1 MKLAVIDDERPSR
14 SELKHLVEEILPNAQ
29 VDEADSAHGAMEL
42 ASRETY
48 AAMFVDIH
56 LGDMPG
62 TDLCKVLQKMQPDLK
77 IIFATAYDEYAVKA
91 FDVNATD
98 YILKPFDPARVRRAL
113 ERVEESALQVH
124 PTPSGQLK
132 KLSILSDKRVV
143 VIDIPDI
150 AFIETDSRS
159 CILHTRTGEYQSP
172 QPLNYFEKKLS
183 EDCFFRIHK
192 SYLVN
197 LAYIT
202 ELSPWFNGM
211 YCAKLKGY
219 EKEIIPVSR
228 KQVKAV
234 KDIFEV

>member
-1 MKLAVIDDERPSR
+1 MKFAVIDDERPSR
-14 SELKHLVEEILPNAQ
+14 SELKHLIEELMPSAQ
-29 VDEADSAHGAMEL
+29 VDEADSAHAAIEL
-42 ASRETY
+42 ADRDTY
-48 AAMFVDIH
+48 TAMFVDIH

-62 TDLCKVLQKMQPDLK
+62 TDLCRVLQKMQPDLK
-77 IIFATAYDEYAVKA
+77 IIFATAYDEYAVRA
-91 FDVNATD
+91 FDMNATD
-98 YILKPFDPARVRRAL
+98 YILKPFDPNRVRRAL
-113 ERVEESALQVH
+113 QRVSEAAPPH
-124 PTPSGQLK
+124 PAAGGQLK

-159 CILHTRTGEYQSP
+159 CVLHTRNGDYVSP
-172 QPLNYFEKKLS
+172 QPLGYFEKKLA
-183 EDCFFRIHK
+183 EDGFFRIHK

-197 LAYIT
+197 LAYVV

-219 EKEIIPVSR
+219 EKESIPVSR